1 MHGDG
6 PGAPLDMSRVMFAYV
21 AGFIGILL
29 SPTHLCLAMT
39 RDYFGAE
46 FRGIY
51 RLLAAPVACLFVAA
65 AGLLIARS
73 L

>member
-1 MHGDG
+1 
-6 PGAPLDMSRVMFAYV
+6 
-21 AGFIGILL
+21 
-29 SPTHLCLAMT
+29 MT